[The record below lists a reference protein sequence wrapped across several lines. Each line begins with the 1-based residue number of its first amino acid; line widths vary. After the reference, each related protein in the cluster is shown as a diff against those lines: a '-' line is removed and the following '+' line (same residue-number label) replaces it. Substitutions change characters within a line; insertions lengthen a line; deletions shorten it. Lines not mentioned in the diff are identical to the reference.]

1 MRARPQAHGAI
12 RIELDDVDDWKLL
25 SRLLLDAHD
34 PEYDLAADVAGR
46 ISDEEVAEDW
56 REFVLPDLRD
66 EFDGGL
72 RRVTEAIERAFADCH
87 GGAGSLE
94 IARDAAHDWY
104 GVINRARLALEAR
117 YQFAGEKPGPHMPP
131 DVRAA
136 RLRDR
141 LYCALQSLILDHAF
155 E

>member
-1 MRARPQAHGAI
+1 MRARPQANGAI

-46 ISDEEVAEDW
+46 MPDAEVAEDW

-72 RRVTEAIERAFADCH
+72 RRVTKAIEHAFAACH
-87 GGAGSLE
+87 GGAGALV
-94 IARDAAHDWY
+94 IPRDAAHDWY

-117 YQFAGEKPGPHMPP
+117 YRFAGEIPGPHMPP
-131 DVRAA
+131 DVHAA